1 MAVTDQDVLA
11 ALEKI
16 PYPGFTRDIVSFG
29 VVQEL
34 QVDEGRVRFKI
45 KLGSGGTSVVATEI
59 RGHARAAVEV
69 LEGVVSVD
77 IADSGGSGGAPA
89 LKMAGTKPS
98 VAQAGAL
105 DSSLIPQVK
114 YTIAVASGKGG
125 VGKSTVA
132 VNLATAL
139 ARHGAHVGLLDA
151 DIYGPSIPLMMGRQ
165 HEQPRLIAGQRRIV
179 PFERFGVRF
188 MSLGFMVD
196 PDSAVIWRGPMVMKA
211 IVELLGNVT
220 WGALDILVVD
230 MPPGTG
236 DAQLTLSQR
245 VALAGAVIVTTP
257 QDVALADAI
266 KGVAMFRKVNVPVL
280 GIVENMSY
288 FLCPHCSGRT
298 EIFDH
303 GGGQEQ
309 ARRLKVPFL
318 GEVALDPAI
327 RTAGD
332 NGQPIVASA
341 PESTQAMV
349 FLEIAS
355 KIRDVLHSDEPSDQA
370 SAGDSIFGRFFKV
383 WSGSKK

>member
-1 MAVTDQDVLA
+1 
-11 ALEKI
+11 
-16 PYPGFTRDIVSFG
+16 
-29 VVQEL
+29 
-34 QVDEGRVRFKI
+34 
-45 KLGSGGTSVVATEI
+45 
-59 RGHARAAVEV
+59 
-69 LEGVVSVD
+69 
-77 IADSGGSGGAPA
+77 
-89 LKMAGTKPS
+89 
-98 VAQAGAL
+98 
-105 DSSLIPQVK
+105 
-114 YTIAVASGKGG
+114 
-125 VGKSTVA
+125 
-132 VNLATAL
+132 
-139 ARHGAHVGLLDA
+139 
-151 DIYGPSIPLMMGRQ
+151 MMGRQ
-165 HEQPRLIAGQRRIV
+165 HEQPRLIAGQRRMV

-245 VALAGAVIVTTP
+245 VELAGAVIVTTP

-303 GGGQEQ
+303 GGGREQ
-309 ARRLKVPFL
+309 ASRLKVPFL
-318 GEVALDPAI
+318 GEIPLDPAI
-327 RTAGD
+327 RSAGD
-332 NGQPIVASA
+332 AGQPIVASA
-341 PESTQAMV
+341 PESIQAKA
-349 FLEIAS
+349 FFEIAS
-355 KIRDVLHSDEPSDQA
+355 KVRDVLHSDEPSDRP
-370 SAGDSIFGRFFKV
+370 SAADSIFGRFRNV

>member
-1 MAVTDQDVLA
+1 MSVSARDIEA
-11 ALEKI
+11 ALKKVQ
-16 PYPGFTRDIVSFG
+16 YPGFTRDIVSCG
-29 VVQEL
+29 VVRDLHVEQ
-34 QVDEGRVRFKI
+34 GRVRFEI
-45 KLGSGGTSVVATEI
+45 ALGPGNSAVAGPIEQA
-59 RGHARAAVEV
+59 ARAAVQA
-69 LEGVVSVD
+69 LGGVASVD
-77 IADSGGSGGAPA
+77 IRVSGGAAGSPA
-89 LKMAGTKPS
+89 LKIAGTKPS
-98 VAQAGAL
+98 AAASGAV
-105 DSSLIPQVK
+105 DSSLIPDVK
-114 YTIAVASGKGG
+114 HAIAVASGKGG

-132 VNLATAL
+132 VNLAVAL
-139 ARHGAHVGLLDA
+139 ARQGAGVGLLDA

-165 HEQPRLIAGQRRIV
+165 NKKPRLDSHGRSMV

-188 MSLGFMVD
+188 MSLGFLVE
-196 PDSAVIWRGPMVMKA
+196 PESAVIWRGPMVSKA

-220 WGALDILVVD
+220 WGTLDVLVID

-245 VALAGAVIVTTP
+245 VELAGAVVVTTP

-318 GEVALDPAI
+318 GEIPLDPAI
-327 RTAGD
+327 RIAGD
-332 NGQPIVASA
+332 AGRPIVASA
-341 PESTQAMV
+341 PESTQAMA
-349 FLEIAS
+349 FLDIAS
-355 KIRDVLHSDEPSDQA
+355 KIRDDLHSDEPNDRPSTA
-370 SAGDSIFGRFFKV
+370 DSIFGRFRKV

>member
-1 MAVTDQDVLA
+1 MALTDQEVLA
-11 ALEKI
+11 ALKEI
-16 PYPGFTRDIVSFG
+16 PYPGFTRDIVSAG
-29 VVQEL
+29 AIRNVV
-34 QVDEGRVRFKI
+34 VDQAHVRFE
-45 KLGSGGTSVVATEI
+45 VVPGPGDPAV
-59 RGHARAAVEV
+59 ARQIQEQARVAVETLPGVAAVEIM
-69 LEGVVSVD
+69 LAGMPTS
-77 IADSGGSGGAPA
+77 SSA

-105 DSSLIPQVK
+105 DSSLIPEVK

-132 VNLATAL
+132 VNLAAAL
-139 ARHGAHVGLLDA
+139 ARHGTHVGLLDA

-211 IVELLGNVT
+211 IVELLGNVS

-245 VALAGAVIVTTP
+245 VELAGAVIVTTP

-309 ARRLKVPFL
+309 ASRLKVPFL
-318 GEVALDPAI
+318 GEIPLDPAI
-327 RTAGD
+327 RSAGD
-332 NGQPIVASA
+332 EGQPIVASA
-341 PESTQAMV
+341 PESTQALP

-355 KIRDVLHSDEPSDQA
+355 KIRDVLLSDEPSDRP
-370 SAGDSIFGRFFKV
+370 SAGDSIFGRLRKV

>member
-1 MAVTDQDVLA
+1 MALTDHEVLA
-11 ALEKI
+11 ALKKI
-16 PYPGFTRDIVSFG
+16 PYPGFTRDIVSAG
-29 VVQEL
+29 AIRNLVVDQG
-34 QVDEGRVRFKI
+34 QVRFEVVPG
-45 KLGSGGTSVVATEI
+45 LGDPAVARQI
-59 RGHARAAVEV
+59 QDQARGAVET
-69 LEGVVSVD
+69 LPGVASVEVML
-77 IADSGGSGGAPA
+77 AGTPTSAPA
-89 LKMAGTKPS
+89 LKMAGAKPS

-105 DSSLIPQVK
+105 DSSLIPEVK
-114 YTIAVASGKGG
+114 YAIAVASGKGG

-132 VNLATAL
+132 VNLAIAL
-139 ARHGAHVGLLDA
+139 ARHGAQVGLLDA

-165 HEQPRLIAGQRRIV
+165 HEQPDLTAQRRIV

-196 PDSAVIWRGPMVMKA
+196 PDSAVIWRGPMVAKA

-236 DAQLTLSQR
+236 DAQLTMSQR
-245 VALAGAVIVTTP
+245 VKLAGAVIVTTP

-266 KGVAMFRKVNVPVL
+266 KGVAMFQKVNVPVL

-303 GGGQEQ
+303 GGGRKQ

-318 GEVALDPAI
+318 GEIPLDPAI
-327 RTAGD
+327 RSAGD
-332 NGQPIVASA
+332 KGQPIVALA
-341 PESTQAMV
+341 PESTQAMT

-355 KIRDVLHSDEPSDQA
+355 KVRDVLHFDEPSDRP
-370 SAGDSIFGRFFKV
+370 SAGDSIFGRFRKV

>member
-1 MAVTDQDVLA
+1 MALTDQEVLA
-11 ALEKI
+11 ALKKI
-16 PYPGFTRDIVSFG
+16 LYPGFTRDIVSAG
-29 VVQEL
+29 AIRNVV
-34 QVDEGRVRFKI
+34 VDQAHVRFE
-45 KLGSGGTSVVATEI
+45 VVPGPGDPAVMRQIQEQ
-59 RGHARAAVEV
+59 ARVAVETLPGVAAVEIM
-69 LEGVVSVD
+69 LAGTPTS
-77 IADSGGSGGAPA
+77 SSA
-89 LKMAGTKPS
+89 LKMAGAKPS

-105 DSSLIPQVK
+105 DSSLIPEVK
-114 YTIAVASGKGG
+114 TTIAVASGKGG

-139 ARHGAHVGLLDA
+139 ARHGVHVGLLDA

-165 HEQPRLIAGQRRIV
+165 HEQPRLIAGQRRMV
-179 PFERFGVRF
+179 PFERFGVQF

-245 VALAGAVIVTTP
+245 VELAGAVIVTTP

-309 ARRLKVPFL
+309 ASRLKVPFL
-318 GEVALDPAI
+318 GEIPLDPAI
-327 RTAGD
+327 RSAGD
-332 NGQPIVASA
+332 AGQPIVASA
-341 PESTQAMV
+341 PESTQAKT

-355 KIRDVLHSDEPSDQA
+355 KVRDVLHSDESSDRPSA
-370 SAGDSIFGRFFKV
+370 TDSIFRRFRKV

>member
-1 MAVTDQDVLA
+1 MALTDQEVLA
-11 ALEKI
+11 ALKKI
-16 PYPGFTRDIVSFG
+16 PYPGFTRDIVSAG
-29 VVQEL
+29 AIRNVV
-34 QVDEGRVRFKI
+34 VDQAHVRFE
-45 KLGSGGTSVVATEI
+45 VVPGPGDPAV
-59 RGHARAAVEV
+59 ARQIQEQARVAVETLPGVAAVEIM
-69 LEGVVSVD
+69 LAGTPTS
-77 IADSGGSGGAPA
+77 SSA

-105 DSSLIPQVK
+105 DSSLIPEVK
-114 YTIAVASGKGG
+114 TTIAVASGKGG

-139 ARHGAHVGLLDA
+139 ARHGMHVGLLDA

-165 HEQPRLIAGQRRIV
+165 HEQPRLIAGQRRMV

-211 IVELLGNVT
+211 IVELLGNVN

-245 VALAGAVIVTTP
+245 VELAGAVIVTTP

-318 GEVALDPAI
+318 GEIPLDPAI
-327 RTAGD
+327 RSAGD
-332 NGQPIVASA
+332 AGQPIVVSA
-341 PESTQAMV
+341 PESTQAKA

-355 KIRDVLHSDEPSDQA
+355 KVRAVLHSDEPSDRPTA
-370 SAGDSIFGRFFKV
+370 TDSIFGRFRKV

>member
-1 MAVTDQDVLA
+1 MALTDQEVLA
-11 ALEKI
+11 ALKKI
-16 PYPGFTRDIVSFG
+16 LYPGFTRDIVSAGAIRNVVVDQAHVRLEVVPGPGDPAVARQIQEQARVAVETLPG
-29 VVQEL
+29 V
-34 QVDEGRVRFKI
+34 
-45 KLGSGGTSVVATEI
+45 
-59 RGHARAAVEV
+59 AAVEIM
-69 LEGVVSVD
+69 LAGTPTS
-77 IADSGGSGGAPA
+77 SSA

-105 DSSLIPQVK
+105 DSSLIPEVK
-114 YTIAVASGKGG
+114 TTIAVASGKGG

-132 VNLATAL
+132 VNLVTAL
-139 ARHGAHVGLLDA
+139 ARHGVHVGLLDA

-165 HEQPRLIAGQRRIV
+165 HEKPRLIAGQRRMV

-245 VALAGAVIVTTP
+245 VELAGAVIVTTP

-318 GEVALDPAI
+318 GEIPLDPAI
-327 RTAGD
+327 RSAGD
-332 NGQPIVASA
+332 AGQPIVTSA
-341 PESTQAMV
+341 PESTQAKA

-355 KIRDVLHSDEPSDQA
+355 KVRNVLHSDGPSDRP
-370 SAGDSIFGRFFKV
+370 SAADSIFGRFRKA

>member
-1 MAVTDQDVLA
+1 MALTDQEVLA
-11 ALEKI
+11 ALKKI
-16 PYPGFTRDIVSFG
+16 PYPGFTRDIVSAG
-29 VVQEL
+29 AIRNVV
-34 QVDEGRVRFKI
+34 VDQAHVRFE
-45 KLGSGGTSVVATEI
+45 VVPGPGDPAV
-59 RGHARAAVEV
+59 ARQIQEQARLAVETLPGVAAVEIM
-69 LEGVVSVD
+69 LAGTPT
-77 IADSGGSGGAPA
+77 GSSA

-105 DSSLIPQVK
+105 DSSLIPEVK
-114 YTIAVASGKGG
+114 TTIAVASGKGG

-139 ARHGAHVGLLDA
+139 ACHGVQVGLLDA

-165 HEQPRLIAGQRRIV
+165 HEKPRLIAGQRRMV

-245 VALAGAVIVTTP
+245 VELAGAVIVTTP

-303 GGGQEQ
+303 GGGQKQ

-318 GEVALDPAI
+318 GEIPLDPAI
-327 RTAGD
+327 RSAGD
-332 NGQPIVASA
+332 AGQPIVASA
-341 PESTQAMV
+341 PESTQAKA

-355 KIRDVLHSDEPSDQA
+355 KIREVLHFDEPSDRP
-370 SAGDSIFGRFFKV
+370 SAGDRVFGRLRKV